1 MTTID
6 EPANKKFEIALQ
18 ELEEVVE
25 QLQSGELSLDDAL
38 AAFEKGVGLAKCCNQ
53 RLSEAESRVEL
64 LMRDRAGNFQLK
76 ALLPDTESDDSE
88 S

>member
-1 MTTID
+1 MPNE
-6 EPANKKFEIALQ
+6 EPVSKKFEIALQ
-18 ELEEVVE
+18 ELEQVVD

-76 ALLPDTESDDSE
+76 ALLSESDQDDSE
-88 S
+88 P